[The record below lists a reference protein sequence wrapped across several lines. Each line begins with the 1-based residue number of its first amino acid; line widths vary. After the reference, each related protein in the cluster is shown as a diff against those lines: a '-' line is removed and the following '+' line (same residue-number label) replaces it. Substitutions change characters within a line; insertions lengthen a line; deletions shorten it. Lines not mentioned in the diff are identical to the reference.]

1 MRKFNI
7 FNTNNLWIN
16 LKGTGTG
23 LQVLRYLF
31 IHFQLALKRIM
42 DNGDME
48 LDIIA
53 NPKVTQNGESVIQV
67 G

>member
-23 LQVLRYLF
+23 LQVLRYPF